1 MKETNQSFARQGAWM
16 VMATLAGGGL
26 MMFVHTFISKRCGDA
41 VYAEFKTLL
50 SSFYVIAAVAGGLW
64 TMFGQQ
70 TAAAVTEDVARG
82 VATSARRALATIL
95 GVWLLVAL
103 ALVIWQAEVV
113 RLWKLSGPG
122 ALWATW
128 VLGLLT
134 LWVSVLRGVTQGL
147 QNFAALG
154 WLVILDG
161 VGRFAGVIVMVTAF
175 SATIGGATG
184 ALVGASMGCTA
195 AIMVGLWGSRSLL
208 RLPAGRVDGE
218 VWRTGFVPLA
228 INAAALQLF
237 QQYDVMYWQAVIPAG
252 ASEQWSLGFRYLPAQ
267 TVGFGLTQFTVP
279 LALVMLPRV
288 ARSAAKGEKSD
299 GLRLTLLA
307 TGVMGGLAAL
317 GCTVLPKLPLQV
329 MYFSDPRS
337 WVASPLVPWF
347 AWAMLLFTMGNVFL
361 NDLFARKR
369 FGVVWVVVGI
379 AVAYVGTLQW
389 MKAYLVSLPPE
400 LAYRRGVQVLAA
412 FMLLQC
418 ATAAAWSRME
428 SKRSERRG

>member
-1 MKETNQSFARQGAWM
+1 MSDTTKSFARQGMWM
-16 VMATLAGGGL
+16 VAATLAGGGL

-70 TAAAVTEDVARG
+70 TAAAVTEETARG
-82 VATSARRALATIL
+82 VATSARRALAVIL
-95 GVWLLVAL
+95 VVWLMVAL
-103 ALVIWQAEVV
+103 GLVMYQGDLI

-161 VGRFAGVIVMVTAF
+161 VGRFAGVIVMVTVFA
-175 SATIGGATG
+175 ATLGGATG
-184 ALVGASMGCTA
+184 ALVGASMGCLA
-195 AIMVGLWGSRSLL
+195 ALLVGLWGSRSLL
-208 RLPAGRVDGE
+208 RLPGGKVDGA

-237 QQYDVMYWQAVIPAG
+237 QQYDVMYWKAVIPA
-252 ASEQWSLGFRYLPAQ
+252 AAAEEWTMGFRYLPAQ

-288 ARSAAKGEKSD
+288 ARSVAKGEKSD
-299 GLRLTLLA
+299 SLRLTLMA

-317 GCTVLPKLPLQV
+317 GCTVFPKLPLQV
-329 MYFSDPRS
+329 MFFNDPRS

-347 AWAMLLFTMGNVFL
+347 AWAMLFFTLSNVLL
-361 NDLFARKR
+361 NDLFARRR
-369 FGVVWVVVGI
+369 FGVVWVVIGI
-379 AVAYVGTLQW
+379 AMAYVATLQW
-389 MKAYLVSLPPE
+389 MRPHLVALPPE
-400 LAYRRGVQVLAA
+400 LAYRRGVQVLAG
-412 FMLLQC
+412 FMLVQLMTV
-418 ATAAAWSRME
+418 ATWV
-428 SKRSERRG
+428 RRR